1 MRRETAT
8 SQGLPGSVTGP
19 APVFQ
24 PIDTDFRLVT
34 EMGENVPIILSTAFA
49 GAEGWKGL
57 AQGPWGARCTA
68 GKVPG
73 NFAAS
78 SK

>member
-1 MRRETAT
+1 MALEWCSWMRRETAT

-34 EMGENVPIILSTAFA
+34 EMGENVPIILSTAFGVVFCLSQEIRTQA
-49 GAEGWKGL
+49 YL
-57 AQGPWGARCTA
+57 LFTA
-68 GKVPG
+68 SVP
-73 NFAAS
+73 
-78 SK
+78 